1 MRRRLTLAFV
11 VLILSLGSAAYS
23 TRSWT
28 IERTARDQG
37 DAALRREVRMI
48 ADAIDT
54 RRQQGEPVDAPF
66 LRRYTGSGVA
76 VRFHSGT
83 GSDTGS
89 DTVVHG
95 ADFAGGDAAL
105 ADNDNLWAAAPV
117 TGGGYVV
124 LSENGSL
131 VRRIAYQPLSVLLLI
146 GALAALIA
154 GLAGALLAG
163 LLAAPFRQLAVA
175 AAGLGRGRFRLD
187 LPRTRIPEAREIA
200 AALQQSALQLE
211 DQLSRE
217 RVFAERAS
225 HVMRTPLTGLR
236 LELEEL
242 VLGDDLPAAT
252 VTALDRC
259 MAKVDQL
266 DAVTGELVALARQG
280 SLVTRAATPLSDLSD
295 QISQRWA
302 GELAT
307 RDRAL
312 TATTAGAVE
321 TAYTPGPVEQI
332 MEYLLVDVLHR
343 SRGQVELT
351 LEAAAGGALRVSVRA
366 ERASMRRHRKG
377 TAPVERARTVALA
390 LGGRLEGECAHP
402 GVEVRLPQR

>member
-11 VLILSLGSAAYS
+11 VLILGLGSAAYS

-28 IERTARDQG
+28 IARTARDQG
-37 DAALRREVRMI
+37 DAVLRREVRMI
-48 ADAIDT
+48 ADAIQT
-54 RRQQGEPVDAPF
+54 RRRQGEPIEASF
-66 LRRYTGSGVA
+66 LRRYAGAGVA
-76 VRFHSGT
+76 VRFHPQAGP
-83 GSDTGS
+83 

-95 ADFAGGDAAL
+95 ADFAGSDTAR
-105 ADNDNLWAAAPV
+105 ADNDNLWAATPV

-131 VRRIAYQPLSVLLLI
+131 VRRIAYQPLSIILLI
-146 GALAALIA
+146 GALTALIA
-154 GLAGALLAG
+154 GLAGIVLAG

-242 VLGDDLPAAT
+242 ALADDLPAET

-259 MAKVDQL
+259 VAKVDQL

-280 SLVTRAATPLSDLSD
+280 SLVTRAATPLRDLSD
-295 QISQRWA
+295 QISRRWA

-312 TATTAGAVE
+312 AVSTAGAVE

-343 SRGQVELT
+343 SGGEVELT
-351 LEAAAGGALRVSVRA
+351 LEAGAGGALWVSVRA
-366 ERASMRRHRKG
+366 ERTSSRHHRKG
-377 TAPVERARTVALA
+377 VMPVERARAVALA
-390 LGGRLEGECAHP
+390 LGGRLEGEGAHP

>member
-11 VLILSLGSAAYS
+11 VLILGLGSAAYA
-23 TRSWT
+23 TRSWS

-37 DAALRREVRMI
+37 DATLRREVRAI
-48 ADAIDT
+48 ADAIQA
-54 RRQQGEPVDAPF
+54 RQQRGEPIDAPF
-66 LRRYTGSGVA
+66 LRRYADAGMA
-76 VRFHSGT
+76 VRFHPP
-83 GSDTGS
+83 TGS
-89 DTVVHG
+89 DTVVAG
-95 ADFAGGDAAL
+95 AGSDPGQTGS
-105 ADNDNLWAAAPV
+105 NDLSATTPV
-117 TGGGYVV
+117 PGGGYVV
-124 LSENGSL
+124 LSQDAAPIH
-131 VRRIAYQPLSVLLLI
+131 RIAYQPLSVLLLI
-146 GALAALIA
+146 GALAALLA

-175 AAGLGRGRFRLD
+175 AAALGRGRFRLD

-242 VLGDDLPAAT
+242 VLGEGLTPET

-259 MAKVDQL
+259 VAKVDQL

-280 SLVTRAATPLSDLSD
+280 SLVTRAATPLRDLSD
-295 QISQRWA
+295 QISRRWA

-307 RDRAL
+307 RDRVL
-312 TATTAGAVE
+312 SVRTGGAVE

-343 SRGQVELT
+343 SRGEVVLV
-351 LEAAAGGALRVSVRA
+351 LEAGPGGALRASVRA
-366 ERASMRRHRKG
+366 ERSCARRHRKG
-377 TAPVERARTVALA
+377 ATPVERARAVALA
-390 LGGRLEGECAHP
+390 LGGRLEGEGACP
-402 GVEVRLPQR
+402 GLEVRLPQR

>member
-1 MRRRLTLAFV
+1 MRSRLTLAFV
-11 VLILSLGSAAYS
+11 VLILGLGSAAYAA
-23 TRSWT
+23 RSWT
-28 IERTARDQG
+28 IERTAREQG
-37 DAALRREVRMI
+37 DAALRREVRML
-48 ADAIDT
+48 ADTIDA
-54 RRQQGEPVDAPF
+54 RQQLGRPVDAPF

-76 VRFHSGT
+76 VRLHPQAGP
-83 GSDTGS
+83 

-95 ADFAGGDAAL
+95 TGFAGSDAAV
-105 ADNDNLWAAAPV
+105 ADSDNLWAVAPV
-117 TGGGYVV
+117 AGGGYVV
-124 LSENGSL
+124 LSEKGSML
-131 VRRIAYQPLSVLLLI
+131 HRIAYRPLSALVLI
-146 GALAALIA
+146 GGLAALVA

-200 AALQQSALQLE
+200 TALQQSARQLE

-242 VLGDDLPAAT
+242 VLGDDLPAET

-259 MAKVDQL
+259 VARVDQL

-280 SLVTRAATPLSDLSD
+280 SLVTRAATPLRDLAA
-295 QISQRWA
+295 QISRRWV

-312 TATTAGAVE
+312 SVTTAGAVE

-343 SRGQVELT
+343 SRGEVELA
-351 LEAAAGGALRVSVRA
+351 LEAGSDGALRISVHA
-366 ERASMRRHRKG
+366 ERASVRRHRKG
-377 TAPVERARTVALA
+377 KTPVERACAVVLA
-390 LGGRLEGECAHP
+390 LGGRLAGEGVHP

>member
-11 VLILSLGSAAYS
+11 VLILGLGSAAYA
-23 TRSWT
+23 TRSWS

-37 DAALRREVRMI
+37 DATLRREVRAI
-48 ADAIDT
+48 ADAIQA
-54 RRQQGEPVDAPF
+54 RQLRGEPIDAPF
-66 LRRYTGSGVA
+66 LRRYTDAGMA
-76 VRFHSGT
+76 VRFHPP
-83 GSDTGS
+83 TGS
-89 DTVVHG
+89 DTVAYG
-95 ADFAGGDAAL
+95 AGSDTGPAGG
-105 ADNDNLWAAAPV
+105 NDLSATTPV
-117 TGGGYVV
+117 PGGGYVV
-124 LSENGSL
+124 LSQDAAPIH
-131 VRRIAYQPLSVLLLI
+131 RIAYQPLSVLLLI
-146 GALAALIA
+146 GALAALLA

-175 AAGLGRGRFRLD
+175 AAALGRGRFRLD

-242 VLGDDLPAAT
+242 VLGEGLTAET

-259 MAKVDQL
+259 VAKVDQL

-280 SLVTRAATPLSDLSD
+280 SLVTRAATPLRDLSD

-302 GELAT
+302 GELAI
-307 RDRAL
+307 RDRVL
-312 TATTAGAVE
+312 SVRTGGAVE

-343 SRGQVELT
+343 SRGEVVLV
-351 LEAAAGGALRVSVRA
+351 LEAGPGGALRASVRA
-366 ERASMRRHRKG
+366 ERSCARRHRKG
-377 TAPVERARTVALA
+377 ATPVERARAVALA
-390 LGGRLEGECAHP
+390 LGGRLEGEGACP
-402 GVEVRLPQR
+402 GLEVRLPQR

>member
-11 VLILSLGSAAYS
+11 VLILAIGSAAYA
-23 TRSWT
+23 TRSWA
-28 IERTARDQG
+28 IERTAREQG
-37 DAALRREVRMI
+37 DAILRREVRMI
-48 ADAIDT
+48 ADAIEA
-54 RRQQGEPVDAPF
+54 RRQLGQPIDAPF
-66 LRRYTGSGVA
+66 LRRYTGLGVA
-76 VRFHSGT
+76 VRFNPQT
-83 GSDTGS
+83 GADTI
-89 DTVVHG
+89 VHG
-95 ADFAGGDAAL
+95 ADFAGSDSAL

-131 VRRIAYQPLSVLLLI
+131 VGRIAYQPLSMILLI

-242 VLGDDLPAAT
+242 VLGEDLPAET

-259 MAKVDQL
+259 VAKVDQL

-280 SLVTRAATPLSDLSD
+280 SLVTRAATPLRDLSD
-295 QISQRWA
+295 QISRRWA
-302 GELAT
+302 GELAA

-312 TATTAGAVE
+312 AVRTAGAVE

-343 SRGQVELT
+343 SRGEVELV
-351 LEAAAGGALRVSVRA
+351 LEAGTGGALRVSVHA
-366 ERASMRRHRKG
+366 ELASARRHRKG
-377 TAPVERARTVALA
+377 ATPVERARAIALA
-390 LGGRLEGECAHP
+390 LGGRLEGEGAHP